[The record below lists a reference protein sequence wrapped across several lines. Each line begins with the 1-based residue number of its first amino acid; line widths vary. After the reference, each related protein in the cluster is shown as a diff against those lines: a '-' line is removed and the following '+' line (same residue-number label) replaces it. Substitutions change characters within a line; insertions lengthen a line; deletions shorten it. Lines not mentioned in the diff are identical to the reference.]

1 MKAASLALASLAA
14 LLAADASIAGD
25 KNRLRA
31 IGQGRALFLTHCA
44 PCHGADARGAAPGTD
59 DGAPDLTRI
68 EERDGAFDPVHVA
81 KHVDGRRLDGA
92 RPHRMPRW
100 GEQFARS
107 WPRGEAWAAA
117 QVWKLTR
124 YLDFV
129 QETPP
134 ADAFATP
141 APRR

>member
-1 MKAASLALASLAA
+1 MKAAPLTLASLVA
-14 LLAADASIAGD
+14 LLTADPAAAGD

-31 IGQGRALFLTHCA
+31 IGQGRALFLAHCA
-44 PCHGADARGAAPGTD
+44 PCHGADARGAAMAAGGD
-59 DGAPDLTRI
+59 APDLTRI
-68 EERDGAFDPVHVA
+68 EARDGAFDPVHVA
-81 KHVDGRRLDGA
+81 KHVDGRRIDGT

-117 QVWKLTR
+117 QVWTLTR

-134 ADAFATP
+134 AVA
-141 APRR
+141 APPLGR